1 MQILGLHLMQFPV
14 ISGDFWLHGYMEIVF
29 SYIKMSF
36 DAGNYIEYKTLSS
49 ITLLLNFSH
58 K

>member
-1 MQILGLHLMQFPV
+1 MQFPV